1 MKYLPVLA
9 VSMLVFILSL
19 IFPDTAFAH
28 GVEVSDVTGQADVH
42 TVRFSYTDGTSMLFA
57 KIKVFPPSSPDAPA
71 QESIADLDGY
81 FSFVPF
87 EAGDWRLAAE
97 DGMGHRGE
105 IIVTVDGATEAK
117 TAVTAQNT
125 TLSNKLPKAIAIV
138 LGLSLLANIFAL
150 WYFAGL
156 RKKGA
161 TKNAR

>member
-1 MKYLPVLA
+1 MKYLSVLA
-9 VSMLVFILSL
+9 VSVLVLVLSL

-57 KIKVFPPSSPDAPA
+57 RIKVFPPSSPDATV
-71 QESIADLDGY
+71 QESIADRDGY
-81 FSFVPF
+81 FSFIPF

-105 IIVTVDGATEAK
+105 IIVTVDNAAAE
-117 TAVTAQNT
+117 TAVPARNTAP
-125 TLSNKLPKAIAIV
+125 SNKLPKAIATV

-161 TKNAR
+161 TKNAH

>member
-1 MKYLPVLA
+1 MV
-9 VSMLVFILSL
+9 L

-28 GVEVSDVTGQADVH
+28 GVEVSDVTGQSDVH
-42 TVRFSYTDGTSMLFA
+42 TVHFSYTDGTSMLFA
-57 KIKVFPPSSPDAPA
+57 KIRVFPPSSPDAPA
-71 QESIADLDGY
+71 QESIADRDGY

-105 IIVTVDGATEAK
+105 IIVTVDDAAEA
-117 TAVTAQNT
+117 ALPPQNT
-125 TLSNKLPKAIAIV
+125 APSNKLPKAIAIV

-161 TKNAR
+161 TKNAH

>member
-1 MKYLPVLA
+1 MKYLSVLA
-9 VSMLVFILSL
+9 VPVLVLVLSL

-28 GVEVSDVTGQADVH
+28 GVEVSDVTGQADVY

-71 QESIADLDGY
+71 QESIADRDGY

-87 EAGDWRLAAE
+87 EAGDWRLVAE

-105 IIVTVDGATEAK
+105 IIVTVDDAAEA
-117 TAVTAQNT
+117 ALPVQNT
-125 TLSNKLPKAIAIV
+125 APSNKVSRSIAIV

-161 TKNAR
+161 EKNAH